1 MNLNWRDVLIN
12 RISIDEVVGKITGL
26 GVPGLVLLMAM
37 VGSPWYGG
45 AAIMSGLAGVGGPF
59 GAIGGIGVIVLS
71 GFLAAVFSRFGFE
84 RIFKRVLKKLIDQG
98 KTKEE
103 ILREIDGYR
112 ITKELKLK
120 LRDYIEN
127 MEFEEMDEPEE
138 TELTQEMQQ
147 VSSITER
154 LIDEALERLE
164 SRLNSKNDD
173 VKKDF
178 NDRMDRA
185 ETELKRFI
193 VVAVAVGTIIT
204 SSIVA
209 LIVIFSK

>member
-1 MNLNWRDVLIN
+1 
-12 RISIDEVVGKITGL
+12 
-26 GVPGLVLLMAM
+26 
-37 VGSPWYGG
+37 
-45 AAIMSGLAGVGGPF
+45 
-59 GAIGGIGVIVLS
+59 
-71 GFLAAVFSRFGFE
+71 
-84 RIFKRVLKKLIDQG
+84 
-98 KTKEE
+98 
-103 ILREIDGYR
+103 
-112 ITKELKLK
+112 
-120 LRDYIEN
+120 
-127 MEFEEMDEPEE
+127 
-138 TELTQEMQQ
+138 MQQ

-164 SRLNSKNDD
+164 SRLNSKIDD

-178 NDRMDRA
+178 NDRMDRS